1 MEESHLLSS
10 VERVEAPAGFEQ
22 KVMAQLSLRKRRRV
36 RTRKLSFA
44 ITSACASLVIVLL
57 AVNFFILSPKSS
69 QEFSNLERDVPPG
82 FFPSRWERS
91 RAIPITETINYTG
104 EIRDLSH
111 DARTVYILER
121 VSDRTDTKTI
131 Y

>member
-10 VERVEAPAGFEQ
+10 VERVEAPASFEQ
-22 KVMAQLSLRKRRRV
+22 KVMARLSLRKRRRM
-36 RTRKLSFA
+36 RTRRLSFA
-44 ITSACASLVIVLL
+44 LAGACASLVMVLL
-57 AVNFFILSPKSS
+57 AVNFFILTPKSS
-69 QEFSNLERDVPPG
+69 QEFSGLERDVPPG
-82 FFPSRWERS
+82 FFPSQWERS
-91 RAIPITETINYTG
+91 RTIPITETINYAG

-121 VSDRTDTKTI
+121 VSDRADTKTI